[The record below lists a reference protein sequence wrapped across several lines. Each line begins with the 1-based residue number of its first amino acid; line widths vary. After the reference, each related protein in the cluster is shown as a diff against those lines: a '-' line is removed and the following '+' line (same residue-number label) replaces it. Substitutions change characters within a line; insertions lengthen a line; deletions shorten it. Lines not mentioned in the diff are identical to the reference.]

1 VSDTVDIDSVMSS
14 SKKLYGHNLE
24 KVSNSGTSTDIELV
38 KSLHL
43 GSGNYVII
51 PSLVRESKTAN
62 FLLYVDSH
70 KPIQSW

>member
-1 VSDTVDIDSVMSS
+1 MSVTVDIERVMSCRT
-14 SKKLYGHNLE
+14 KLYGHNLE
-24 KVSNSGTSTDIELV
+24 KVFNSGLSTDKEFV

-70 KPIQSW
+70 KPIESW

>member
-1 VSDTVDIDSVMSS
+1 MSDAVDIETVMSS

-24 KVSNSGTSTDIELV
+24 KVSKSGTSTDKEVV

-51 PSLVRESKTAN
+51 PSLVRESKNAN

-70 KPIQSW
+70 NPIKSW